1 MSFGENLQY
10 LRKQKEITQEQLAEA
25 LEVSRQSVSKW
36 ESGQS
41 YPEMEKLLQ
50 ICGMFHCNM
59 DTLMQGDISKSF
71 AEDVHGY
78 DKFKNLFNR
87 MITAGVGIIL
97 LGISLMMM
105 LNGIGMDEM
114 MATAVFFVFL
124 IIAVMVFIVMGLQSD
139 QFQKKH
145 PMIEDFYTEEEKD
158 QAYRKFTVR
167 IAVGVGTILVAVLFM
182 MVGSYRVESR
192 ELLDAAGAER
202 MELLLTGIFMLVIAA
217 AVSLLVY
224 AGLQKEKYDV
234 SAYNK
239 EANPSPEKKKR
250 DALIGKVCGCIMLV
264 ATIVFLVWG
273 FMGYW
278 GISWISYAV
287 AGILCAVAAVA
298 LGKDNE

>member
-10 LRKQKEITQEQLAEA
+10 LRKQKEITQEQLAEV

-59 DTLMQGDISKSF
+59 DTLMQGDISKTF

-78 DKFKNLFNR
+78 DRFKNLFSK
-87 MITAGVGIIL
+87 MIAAGVGIIL

-105 LNGIGMDEM
+105 FNGIGMDEM

-145 PMIEDFYTEEEKD
+145 PVVEDFYTEEEKD

-202 MELLLTGIFMLVIAA
+202 MESLLMGVFMLAVAA
-217 AVSLLVY
+217 ASSLLVY

-239 EANPSPEKKKR
+239 ERNPSPARKKR
-250 DALIGKVCGCIMLV
+250 DVLIGKLCGCIMLV
-264 ATIVFLVWG
+264 ATIVFLIWG

-278 GISWISYAV
+278 STAWISYAV
-287 AGILCAVAAVA
+287 AGILCAVVAVA